1 MTSPRVFVIDIGSN
15 SIKCLVASRD
25 GYGQLQALFQKT
37 METRISTG
45 IGAEHPQLS
54 EDAMQAGVRAVEALF
69 AAAASFGPFAKSV
82 ITATSAVRDA
92 ANGLEFCERVEG
104 ACGVRPRILSGTEE
118 ARYISRG
125 ILNDPQ
131 LAALGGCFTLLDIGG
146 GSLELIEM
154 RGGEAKRVESLP
166 LGAVRVAESLP
177 GGSAIPI
184 TEAVRR
190 DAEGRIR
197 GIVETGWG
205 QPSAPFVGA
214 GGAFAVILRLV
225 LEKPLESAPGE
236 AAFLTT
242 HELAALYEE
251 LAGFGL
257 EERLQN
263 YPKLPPTRADIM
275 PAALAVILTVLRM
288 GGGDRV
294 YVSFFNLR
302 FGLASELLPMV

>member
-15 SIKCLVASRD
+15 SIKCLVASLD
-25 GYGQLQALFQKT
+25 GQGKLQAHFQKT

-45 IGAEHPQLS
+45 IGAAQPRLS
-54 EDAMQAGVRAVEALF
+54 EDAMQAGVQAVETLF
-69 AAAASFGPFAKSV
+69 AAAAPFGPFAESV

-92 ANGLEFCERVEG
+92 SNGAEFCDRVES
-104 ACGVRPRILSGTEE
+104 ACGVRPRILSGDEE

-125 ILNDPQ
+125 IVNDPQ
-131 LAALGGCFTLLDIGG
+131 LAAFGGSFTLLDIGG

-154 RGGEAKRVESLP
+154 AGGTAARVRSLP
-166 LGAVRVAESLP
+166 LGAVRMAESLP

-184 TEAVRR
+184 TEEIRSE
-190 DAEGRIR
+190 AEKRIR
-197 GIVETGWG
+197 GVVETGWG
-205 QPSAPFVGA
+205 QPIAPFVGA

-225 LEKPLESAPGE
+225 LEKPAESTPGQ

-242 HELAALYEE
+242 SELTALYEE
-251 LAGFGL
+251 LTSLGL
-257 EERLQN
+257 EDRLRR

-288 GGGDRV
+288 GGADRV
-294 YVSFFNLR
+294 HVSFFNLR
-302 FGLASELLPMV
+302 FGLASDLLRG

>member
-15 SIKCLVASRD
+15 SIKCLVASLD
-25 GYGQLQALFQKT
+25 GQGKLQAHFQKT

-45 IGAEHPQLS
+45 IGSARPQLS

-69 AAAASFGPFAKSV
+69 AAAASFGPFAESM

-92 ANGLEFCERVEG
+92 SNGAEFCDRVQT
-104 ACGVRPRILSGTEE
+104 ACGLRPRILSGEEE

-125 ILNDPQ
+125 IVNDPM
-131 LAALGGCFTLLDIGG
+131 LSALGGSFTLLDIGG

-154 RGGEAKRVESLP
+154 DGGVAARVKSLP
-166 LGAVRVAESLP
+166 LGAVRMAESLP

-184 TEAVRR
+184 TEDIRS
-190 DAEGRIR
+190 DAERRVR
-197 GIVETGWG
+197 GIVEAGWG
-205 QPSAPFVGA
+205 RPVAPFVGA

-225 LEKPLESAPGE
+225 LEKPPESSPGE

-242 HELAALYEE
+242 SELTVLYEE
-251 LAGFGL
+251 LTGLGL
-257 EERLQN
+257 EDRLRR
-263 YPKLPPTRADIM
+263 YPRLPPTRADIM

-294 YVSFFNLR
+294 FVSFFNLR
-302 FGLASELLPMV
+302 FGLASELLRK